1 MASRRAIH
9 ALALVGVIVA
19 SLGALCRPATP
30 GVVTGEPPKGFMDTS
45 VGPGDVL
52 EVAVLGQ
59 KDMPTTFRV
68 EGDGTILYPL
78 VGKVKVS
85 GLTPP
90 RVAHRI
96 ARRLRRGYLRN
107 PQVTVFVKEYNSK
120 KVTVFG
126 QVHKPGI
133 FLYKSNMSIIQA
145 ISKAGGFTDLADQ
158 NGTIITRTVEGR
170 KHRLPVKVQ
179 DIGEGLE
186 QNFILRPGDV
196 VFVPKRLM

>member
-1 MASRRAIH
+1 MAKKGIL
-9 ALALVGVIVA
+9 ALALLFAA
-19 SLGALCRPATP
+19 SMALGARCRPATP
-30 GVVTGEPPKGFMDTS
+30 GVVTGDPPKGFMDTS

-52 EVAVLGQ
+52 QIEVLGQ

-78 VGKVKVS
+78 VGKVKVA

-90 RVAHRI
+90 AVAHRV
-96 ARRLRRGYLRN
+96 ARRLRQGYLRN

-126 QVHKPGI
+126 QVKKPGI
-133 FLYKSNMSIIQA
+133 YLYKSNMTIIQA
-145 ISKAGGFTDLADQ
+145 ISTAGGFTDLADQ
-158 NGTIITRTVEGR
+158 NGTIVTRTVDGR
-170 KHRLPVKVQ
+170 KHRIPVKVQ

>member
-1 MASRRAIH
+1 MARKGIL
-9 ALALVGVIVA
+9 ALALLFAA
-19 SLGALCRPATP
+19 SAALGARCRPATP
-30 GVVTGEPPKGFMDTS
+30 GVVTGDPPKGFMDTS

-52 EVAVLGQ
+52 QIEVLGQ

-78 VGKVKVS
+78 VGKVKVG

-90 RVAHRI
+90 AVAHRV
-96 ARRLRRGYLRN
+96 ARRLRQGYLRN

-126 QVHKPGI
+126 QVKKPGI
-133 FLYKSNMSIIQA
+133 YLYKSNMTIIQA
-145 ISKAGGFTDLADQ
+145 ISTAGGFTDLADQ
-158 NGTIITRTVEGR
+158 NGTIVTRTVDGR
-170 KHRLPVKVQ
+170 KHRIPVKVQ